1 MSSEIRPKI
10 RRVQVSTG
18 QLQGQQVVVL
28 RDPLGLVDRA
38 VAVPRGIAPLLEL
51 CDGTRDIAMLRTAL
65 ELRTGLRVGP
75 HYVERMVNELD
86 EALLLEN
93 QRFSEVYKET
103 INSYRA
109 APYRL
114 PTLAGTVYSADPE
127 LLGRNFQEY
136 FGSVSHELKDESDGI
151 GEVRGLVSPH
161 IDYQRGAAVYAEVWQ
176 RVEEAVRE
184 TNLVIILGTNHND
197 CNKLFTLTRQNYFT
211 PWGVLPTAGDVV
223 DELAAILGEH
233 EVFAEELH
241 HRTEHSIEIVAV
253 WLHYLLKER
262 ACEIVPVLCGSF
274 NRFVESDEQPCDNRE
289 IALFIDALREIMEN
303 RRTLIVAAGDLAHV
317 GPAFGDS
324 YPIGLAERAALSSA
338 DTELIE
344 SMSKGDAEAM
354 FMQVKKEGDKR
365 RICGLPPIYIALKIL
380 GETSGR
386 LYGYAQ
392 CPADQQ
398 GTSFV
403 SICGLVLSKMY
414 KLP

>member
-18 QLQGQQVVVL
+18 QLQGQKVVVL

-93 QRFSEVYKET
+93 QRFSEVYKDT

-176 RVEEAVRE
+176 RAEEAVRE

-289 IALFIDALREIMEN
+289 IALFIDALREITEN

-344 SMSKGDAEAM
+344 CMSKGDAEAM

-403 SICGLVLSKMY
+403 SICGLVLS
-414 KLP
+414 

>member
-18 QLQGQQVVVL
+18 QLQGQKVVVL

-93 QRFSEVYKET
+93 QRFSEVYKDT

-176 RVEEAVRE
+176 RAEEAVRE

-289 IALFIDALREIMEN
+289 IALFIDALREITEN

>member
-18 QLQGQQVVVL
+18 QLQGQKVVVL

-93 QRFSEVYKET
+93 QRFSEVYKDT

-176 RVEEAVRE
+176 RAEEAVRE

-289 IALFIDALREIMEN
+289 IALFIDALREITEN

-403 SICGLVLSKMY
+403 SICGLVLS
-414 KLP
+414 